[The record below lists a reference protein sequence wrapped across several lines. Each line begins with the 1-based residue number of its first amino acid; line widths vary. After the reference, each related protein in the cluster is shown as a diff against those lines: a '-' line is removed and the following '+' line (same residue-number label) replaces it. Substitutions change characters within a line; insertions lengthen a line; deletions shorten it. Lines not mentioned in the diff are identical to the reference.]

1 MQYRGV
7 ERNPVYLDFQLRP
20 VANFQ
25 QSKVNPFGI
34 GKLYSLNNVE
44 CKHIRKAG
52 VGLGFSRIGHKIV
65 QRGGWLPLLAIGAI
79 GRRAIFRPRSVSLP
93 FSSSLSLLSSLTV
106 MMTGA
111 E

>member
-20 VANFQ
+20 VATFQ

-52 VGLGFSRIGHKIV
+52 VGLGFSRIVHKIV
-65 QRGGWLPLLAIGAI
+65 PRGGWRPLLAIGAI
-79 GRRAIFRPRSVSLP
+79 GRSVSLP
-93 FSSSLSLLSSLTV
+93 FSSSLSLSSLTV